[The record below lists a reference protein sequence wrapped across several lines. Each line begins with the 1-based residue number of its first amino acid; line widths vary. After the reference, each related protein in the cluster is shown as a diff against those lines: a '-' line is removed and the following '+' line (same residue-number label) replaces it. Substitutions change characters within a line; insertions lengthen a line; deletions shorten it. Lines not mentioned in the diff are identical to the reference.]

1 MKNLFNKSLIVFLML
16 CFNMVIAEKQLLAQ
30 SQTGIAS
37 MNVKFKQH
45 INPANAADTLD
56 PTQDIIYTVI
66 VNDTTKVKKIYLN
79 AGTSQGGSDI
89 FSYDVKFNNQNTL
102 PQGITYQRT
111 GSTVV
116 LTITSQHVYADYFY
130 EAKTEDPSG
139 NFSNPLTYHF

>member
-102 PQGITYQRT
+102 
-111 GSTVV
+111 
-116 LTITSQHVYADYFY
+116 
-130 EAKTEDPSG
+130 
-139 NFSNPLTYHF
+139 